1 MNAKTH
7 PLQKWLYGLALVVAL
22 FTGFGNMP
30 LYGRYYVADVPGLS
44 WSGNFFTNVNIHILS
59 GSLLLA
65 IAVYALMNAVMMNE
79 GRVRKLTLS
88 GKFKAFLLVLSL
100 LTGILMAVKNL
111 PGTRFSLEVLMAFN
125 FTHMGA
131 AVLLM
136 LVSLFTLI
144 FRRPWRQTRHG

>member
-1 MNAKTH
+1 MNSKTH
-7 PLQKWLYGLALVVAL
+7 PLQKWLYGLALFVAL

-59 GSLLLA
+59 GSVLLA
-65 IAVYALMNAVMMNE
+65 IAVYALMKAVLMSE
-79 GRVRKLTLS
+79 SRVRRLTLS
-88 GKFKAFLLVLSL
+88 GLFRAFLLVLSL
-100 LTGILMAVKNL
+100 LTGILMVVKNL
-111 PGTRFSLEVLMAFN
+111 PEMRFSLKVLMAFN
-125 FTHMGA
+125 FAHMGA

-136 LVSLFTLI
+136 LVSLLTLI